1 MKKKFI
7 LLIFFLLAIL
17 VGHPAWEDDVWSS
30 SIKKLDQMTSI
41 IQENYFQ
48 EVKIDDLEIAAVKG
62 ILNTLDPHSSFLD
75 PRNFS
80 RLTEEYKGKYYG
92 LGIMIQKQA
101 DRLVVITPLEGTP
114 AWRLGIQAGDVI
126 SNINGESTKP
136 ISSYEAMQRLRGEKG
151 TSVTITIVREGLE
164 EPFDL
169 TIERE
174 EIPLHSVPYAF
185 MLNRETGY
193 IYIRNFSQTT
203 TEEFEEKMKLLR
215 SKGMKNL
222 ILDLRG
228 NGGGTFVQSIEL
240 ADEFLPKGAEI
251 VSIKGRNRY
260 YNREFKAFQS
270 KQYEDM
276 PLVILIDQGSAS
288 ASEIVSGAV
297 KDNDRGLIV
306 GERSFGKGLVQTVFP
321 LAPHAAISLTTA
333 KYYTPSGRSIQR
345 DYSHI
350 EDYLFSREVPE
361 EEREVKYTAKGRVV
375 LGQGG
380 IDPDYEVSFSYKN
393 ITARLLLNGAF
404 FRYARQLTS
413 GETPLGSKSSWRS
426 QMLDSDFTVD
436 ERILDDFKA
445 YLEKL
450 KFEYK
455 EKDFEEALDQIKR
468 ELEREIISSLF
479 DLEEGTK
486 VFRLTDPVVLKA
498 LEVIPEAQDLAGGRS
513 PKGHPLP

>member
-1 MKKKFI
+1 MKKKLSLLVI
-7 LLIFFLLAIL
+7 LLLAAL
-17 VGHPAWEDDVWSS
+17 VSHSAWEEDIWTFSL
-30 SIKKLDQMTSI
+30 KKLEYMTSI

-48 EVKIDDLEIAAVKG
+48 EVKLDDLEIAAVKG
-62 ILNTLDPHSSFLD
+62 MLNTLDPHSSFLD

-126 SNINGESTKP
+126 SHINGESTKP

-151 TSVTITIVREGLE
+151 TSVTITIVRGGLE

-185 MLNRETGY
+185 MLNEETGY
-193 IYIRNFSQTT
+193 IYIRNFAQTT
-203 TEEFEEKMKLLR
+203 TEEFEEKMKILR
-215 SKGMKNL
+215 SQGMKNL

-228 NGGGTFVQSIEL
+228 NGGGTFIQSIEL
-240 ADEFLPKGAEI
+240 ADEFLPKGKGI

-260 YNREFKAFQS
+260 YNREFNAYKN
-270 KQYEDM
+270 KQYENI

-345 DYSHI
+345 DYSHL

-361 EEREVKYTAKGRVV
+361 EKREVRYTTKGRVV

-380 IDPDYEVSFSYKN
+380 IDPDYEVGFSYKN
-393 ITARLLLNGAF
+393 LTARLLLNGVF

-413 GETPLGSKSSWRS
+413 GETPLGKQSSWRAQS
-426 QMLDSDFTVD
+426 FGPNYRVYKQV
-436 ERILDDFKA
+436 LDDFKA
-445 YLEKL
+445 YLEET

-455 EKDFEEALDQIKR
+455 EQDFEEALDQIKR

-479 DLEEGTK
+479 DLEQGTK
-486 VFRLTDPVVLKA
+486 VYRLTDPVVLKA
-498 LEVIPEAQDLAGGRS
+498 LEVMPEAQKLIGERS
-513 PKGHPLP
+513 P